1 MAYLSQSWFN
11 REIVNR
17 FAMATGV
24 VHSETLTVTKRASKQ
39 PQKDPRHTCRGR
51 LRCPSGLNAT
61 PADRLRSISRYSTT
75 DAVGATARTAGTDM
89 LAYLYR
95 VAGPG
100 ATAAAAGAACLR
112 VRPPGFNLDPNR
124 TEPPPDAPDTN
135 GLIGGMFV
143 LDPPQK
149 HPGIDDPRN

>member
-1 MAYLSQSWFN
+1 MAYLSQPWFN

-39 PQKDPRHTCRGR
+39 PRKDPRHPCRGR
-51 LRCPSGLNAT
+51 PRCPSGLNAT

-89 LAYLYR
+89 HANLYR

-100 ATAAAAGAACLR
+100 ATAAAAGAACLI
-112 VRPPGFNLDPNR
+112 NH
-124 TEPPPDAPDTN
+124 
-135 GLIGGMFV
+135 
-143 LDPPQK
+143 PQRGP
-149 HPGIDDPRN
+149 H

>member
-1 MAYLSQSWFN
+1 MAYLSQPWFN

-39 PQKDPRHTCRGR
+39 PRKDPRHPCRGR
-51 LRCPSGLNAT
+51 PRCPSGLNAT

-89 LAYLYR
+89 HANLYR

-100 ATAAAAGAACLR
+100 ATAAAAGAACLSGAATGIQS
-112 VRPPGFNLDPNR
+112 RPNPHR
-124 TEPPPDAPDTN
+124 APSRRAGTD

-143 LDPPQK
+143 LDPSQK